1 MGKIHSAARL
11 IADQPSPGK
20 IWYNSASTFVRSFD
34 PIAAIPFQMGWVRL
48 DGYERSLFIVISVA
62 GPGSEP
68 AAINRSLLMA
78 AFQLSRTE
86 LPVLEFSGIRLL
98 HLNGADSTGG
108 RHHDLTIY
116 RTDDGQFVAAVS
128 YRSPYPSEL
137 QDDYV
142 EAADS
147 VEEIDEIL
155 SLYDPTERI
164 DSELFEGVE
173 GAHHHPVK
181 QTLMRHYDQQ
191 VAEALEILQA
201 METVES

>member
-1 MGKIHSAARL
+1 
-11 IADQPSPGK
+11 
-20 IWYNSASTFVRSFD
+20 
-34 PIAAIPFQMGWVRL
+34 MGWVRL

-62 GPGSEP
+62 GSGSEQ
-68 AAINRSLLMA
+68 AAINRSLLMTT
-78 AFQLSRTE
+78 FQLSRTE
-86 LPVLEFSGIRLL
+86 LPVLEFSGVRLL
-98 HLNGADSTGG
+98 HLTGADNADSIGG
-108 RHHDLTIY
+108 RYHDLAIY
-116 RTDDGQFVAAVS
+116 QTDDGQFIASVS

-155 SLYDPTERI
+155 SLYDPTERV
-164 DSELFEGVE
+164 DSELFEGVD

-181 QTLMRHYDQQ
+181 QALMRHYDQQ
-191 VAEALEILQA
+191 VAEALKMLAA